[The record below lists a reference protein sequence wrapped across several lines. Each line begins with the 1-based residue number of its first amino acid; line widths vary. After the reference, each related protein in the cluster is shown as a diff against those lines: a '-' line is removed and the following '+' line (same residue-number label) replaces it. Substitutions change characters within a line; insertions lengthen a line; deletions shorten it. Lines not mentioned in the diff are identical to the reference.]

1 MRRTGILLAALFVLA
16 ASGCAPQVD
25 LEAEAAAIR
34 SADAD
39 CLKAWAA
46 KDVDRALSCYSD
58 DASVFPSNAPIATG
72 KEAIRAL
79 WSQVFEIPGFA
90 VSWDISKLEVS
101 RAGDLAYGHGTFEA
115 MVNDAA
121 GNPVTERGK
130 WVGVWKKQADGQW
143 KLVADIGNSDG
154 PPASE

>member
-1 MRRTGILLAALFVLA
+1 MRRSGILLAALFVLA
-16 ASGCAPQVD
+16 ASGCAPKVD

-46 KDVDRALSCYSD
+46 KDVDRGLSCYSD

-79 WSQVFEIPGFA
+79 WSQLFETPGFA
-90 VSWDISKLEVS
+90 LSWDISELEVS
-101 RAGDLAYGHGTFEA
+101 RAGDLAYGHGTYESV
-115 MVNDAA
+115 VNDAA

-143 KLVADIGNSDG
+143 KLVADIWNSDL
-154 PPASE
+154 PAPSE

>member
-1 MRRTGILLAALFVLA
+1 MKTLFPIVATLLVLA
-16 ASGCAPQVD
+16 ISGCAPQVD

-46 KDVDRALSCYSD
+46 KDVDRGLSCYSD
-58 DASVFPSNAPIATG
+58 DASVLPSNAPIATG

-79 WSQVFEIPGFA
+79 WSQLFETPGFA
-90 VSWDISKLEVS
+90 LSWDISELEVS
-101 RAGDLAYGHGTFEA
+101 RAGDLAYGHGTYEL

-121 GNPVTERGK
+121 GNPVTERGT

-143 KLVADIGNSDG
+143 KLVADIWNSDL
-154 PPASE
+154 PAPSE

>member
-1 MRRTGILLAALFVLA
+1 MRRSGILLAALFVLA

-46 KDVDRALSCYSD
+46 KDVDLVLSCYSD

-72 KEAIRAL
+72 KEAIGAL
-79 WSQVFEIPGFA
+79 LSQMFETPGFA

-101 RAGDLAYGHGTFEA
+101 RAGDLAYGHGTYESMA
-115 MVNDAA
+115 NDAA

-130 WVGVWKKQADGQW
+130 WVVVWKKQTDGQW
-143 KLVADIGNSDG
+143 KLVVDIGNSDG
-154 PPASE
+154 PVT